1 MPLSTN
7 EPPAPLMVA
16 PTIHHR
22 AIQQAFCDISLVI
35 EAAREQP
42 VHFLSVGTLLL
53 ALQGGL
59 SPTWSKLPA
68 TTARQSVITAI

>member
-22 AIQQAFCDISLVI
+22 ATQQAFCDISLVI

-42 VHFLSVGTLLL
+42 VYFLSVGNAIT
-53 ALQGGL
+53 
-59 SPTWSKLPA
+59 
-68 TTARQSVITAI
+68 SVTRWLVSHLVKITSHNR